1 MKGQAI
7 NIDWTIGLSLF
18 LFTSLSAIFV
28 TGFTDFGNA
37 ESLENIAS
45 ETHEELE
52 NNAAA
57 SSVRNNLTAQTPE
70 EINRIPVDRKFYTEG
85 IVDWTADNPIYINS
99 SENRFVSVIDSNETF
114 KITYFTENTTFKE
127 YYSDIETSN
136 NWLNNSEIKMKVESS
151 GIDQIRYSDKKFFD
165 SISLTG
171 NTDTRTE
178 DIFAESFSGNLTLY
192 NNSNEIIIREEKL
205 SLTAGDY
212 SEIYW
217 HPEGEETLNDGYSEE
232 KETQGFS
239 IANSSQGITFTGDMD
254 ARVEKT
260 GSNTQIEIN
269 SSKLRI
275 RVHEEGTGYGEKR
288 VKNYANGEIFLGLEQ
303 NIELLSRN
311 RIDELENMTEEEFQE
326 EIGLEDIGYDIEI
339 TGDENYLSKGESV
352 PPLTDAVVINRNS
365 QLISGNGETDNIEI
379 SVGVWR

>member
-18 LFTSLSAIFV
+18 LFTSLSAIFI

-57 SSVRNNLTAQTPE
+57 SAVRNNLTAQTPE
-70 EINRIPVDRKFYTEG
+70 EINRIPVDRKFYTDG
-85 IVDWTADNPIYINS
+85 ITDWVADNPVYINS
-99 SENRFVSVIDSNETF
+99 SEDRFVSVIDSNNTF
-114 KITYFTENTTFKE
+114 KITYFTENTTAKN
-127 YYSDIETSN
+127 YYSDIKTGN
-136 NWLNNSEIKMKVESS
+136 NWLNNSKINMKLESN
-151 GIDQIRYSDKKFFD
+151 GVDHIRHSNKKFFD

-171 NTDTRTE
+171 NTDARSE
-178 DIFAESFSGNLTLY
+178 DIFADSFSGNLTLY
-192 NNSNEIIIREEKL
+192 NDSTEIIIREKPL
-205 SLTAGDY
+205 SLTAGNY

-217 HPEGEETLNDGYSEE
+217 HADGNEDLNDGYSKE
-232 KETQGFS
+232 KETQGLS
-239 IANSSQGITFTGDMD
+239 VANSSQGITFTGELD
-254 ARVEKT
+254 AKVEKT

-275 RVHEEGTGYGEKR
+275 RVHDEGISYGENR
-288 VKNYANGEIFLGLEQ
+288 VKNYANGEIFLGIEQ
-303 NIELLSRN
+303 NIELLNRN
-311 RIDELENMTEEEFQE
+311 RVDELENMTEEEFQRE
-326 EIGLEDIGYDIEI
+326 LGLEDIGYDIEI

-352 PPLTDAVVINRNS
+352 PPLTDSVVVNRNS